1 MAEKVGEVRPIEMP
15 DARIRCEREA
25 TASGDRNRHHR
36 VLSGPE
42 LRWEPAGALE
52 RRATNQEVAGRSVT
66 WESGARREPFRELE
80 QVARRPDCARRGSVQ
95 HGPGDGVLAGAQTS
109 LELVEPIGF

>member
-1 MAEKVGEVRPIEMP
+1 MAEKVGETRPIEVP

-42 LRWEPAGALE
+42 FRWEPAGALE
-52 RRATNQEVAGRSVT
+52 RGATNQEVAGRSVA

-80 QVARRPDCARRGSVQ
+80 QVAGRPDRARRGSVQ
-95 HGPGDGVLAGAQTS
+95 HGPGDGVFARPQPS
-109 LELVEPIGF
+109 LELVEPVG